1 MDLAKVRDNEEVDV
15 DDHNHD
21 HNIDHEQSS
30 DDVGED
36 GNSEDGNSEDGNS
49 EDGNSEDDGVCLPYL
64 THTVIFKC

>member
-49 EDGNSEDDGVCLPYL
+49 EDDGVCLPYL